1 MMSSMWNPELQLSDQ
16 RATMLIVIHEGASTV
31 ATVHDSAGEVLSA
44 RVWGASVSLLEVA
57 AAVRTVGLSVG
68 HWQSRAGQG
77 VQGGRESW
85 ASLSRWT
92 ARAAGAEGGWEKEPA
107 IPAPNTAWRLPRAR
121 EEREDAQRIDAAIH
135 ARERALAARRPHRP
149 QLAPLTPY
157 PVIARKA

>member
-1 MMSSMWNPELQLSDQ
+1 MMKAMWNPELRLSDQ
-16 RATMLIVIHEGASTV
+16 RATMLIVIHEAASTV
-31 ATVHDSAGEVLSA
+31 ATVHDRAGEVISA
-44 RVWGASVSLLEVA
+44 RVWGASASLHEIA
-57 AAVRTVGLSVG
+57 AAVRSVGLSVG

-77 VQGGRESW
+77 AQGGRESW

-107 IPAPNTAWRLPRAR
+107 PSAPNLAWRLPRER
-121 EEREDAQRIDAAIH
+121 EAREDAQRIDAAVY
-135 ARERALAARRPHRP
+135 ARERALAARLPHRP